1 VPRNTLSEI
10 RQALNRLEGFV
21 TYAQEMIPNNQLKS
35 RAERVRGDWM
45 LVQETVEQSV
55 MMVQEL
61 AKLRQ
66 EILDGDSQVQYPSW
80 FCAPSDTAY
89 QLELFAE
96 GRQETSPCHPP
107 SWVDTNDYAPH
118 SEELCAGLERLVQGA
133 LACNPTDATIAAGVS
148 RFTARRGGSAP
159 SWQALLDEVW
169 ELCDRWRRN
178 GRRGAEQPVELVSD
192 LPIEG
197 RMVPRETCDCY
208 MCREVQLLY
217 EQGYEQGAPMDTSST
232 AERPE

>member
-1 VPRNTLSEI
+1 LSEV

-21 TYAQEMIPNNQLKS
+21 AYAQEMIPNNQLKS

-55 MMVQEL
+55 VMVQEL

-66 EILDGDSQVQYPSW
+66 EILDSEGDSQVQYPPW
-80 FCAPSDTAY
+80 FCAPTAY

-96 GRQETSPCHPP
+96 GRQETS
-107 SWVDTNDYAPH
+107 WLDTNDYAPH

-178 GRRGAEQPVELVSD
+178 GRREADPEQPVESVSD
-192 LPIEG
+192 CAPNGG
-197 RMVPRETCDCY
+197 RMVPRETCDCD

-217 EQGYEQGAPMDTSST
+217 EQGYERWVPLGTSST